1 MSSGAGET
9 YDVIVV
15 GLGPGGE
22 FAANKIARGGRSVLA
37 VDKHLVGGEC
47 PFYGCIPSKLMMRAA
62 TAVAEATEVPGV
74 AGPCDVDPQW
84 GPVARRIA
92 ERTHDWSDQVSVDRL
107 QESGATVVHGV
118 ARLAGERRVEVDGR
132 TCTAREGVVLATGTS
147 PGVPPVEGLAETPY
161 WTNRDIVKV
170 TALPRSLLVLGGG
183 PIGCEF
189 AQAMVRFGVDVTLVE
204 MADRILVKEEPE
216 ASALLADVLRRDGMR
231 VLTGAE
237 VTHVSHA
244 DGLFTLEVDGQ
255 QLVGERLLVAAGRD
269 TGLPDLGLETVGLD
283 VEDQKFLDTDALMR
297 VQGPGGTVPGLWAVG
312 DVVGQGLFTHT
323 AKYQAAIV
331 IRQALGTDT
340 PGAEHD
346 AVPRVTFTYPEVGA
360 VGLTEQ
366 QARDQGLDV
375 RTGSV
380 DLKRSTRGGLHGTGN
395 DGLVKLVAVGDR
407 LVGATSVGPAGG
419 EVLSM
424 LTLAVH
430 ARVPVPSLR
439 SMIYAY
445 PTWHGAVRQA
455 LADLG

>member
-1 MSSGAGET
+1 MSSAAGDT
-9 YDVIVV
+9 FDVIVV

-62 TAVAEATEVPGV
+62 TAVAEAIEVPGV

-84 GPVARRIA
+84 GPVAQRIA
-92 ERTHDWSDQVSVDRL
+92 EMTHHWDDQVSVDRL
-107 QESGATVVHGV
+107 EESGATVLHGV
-118 ARLAGERRVEVDGR
+118 ARLAGERRVEVDGH
-132 TCTAREGVVLATGTS
+132 TYTARDGVLLATGTA
-147 PGVPPVEGLAETPY
+147 PGVPPVDGLAGTPY

-170 TALPRSLLVLGGG
+170 TDLPASLVVMGGG

-216 ASALLADVLRRDGMR
+216 VSSLLAEVLQRDGMR
-231 VLTGAE
+231 VLTGVE
-237 VTHVSHA
+237 VTHVSYDDH
-244 DGLFTLEVDGQ
+244 GFTLTVDGQ
-255 QLVGERLLVAAGRD
+255 QLVAERLLVAAGRD
-269 TGLPDLGLETVGLD
+269 TGLPDLGLESVGVATD
-283 VEDQKFLDTDALMR
+283 DKFLSTDGLMR
-297 VQGPGGTVPGLWAVG
+297 VQGPDGMVPGLWAVG
-312 DVVGQGLFTHT
+312 DLVGQGLFTHT

-331 IRQALGTDT
+331 VRQALGTDT
-340 PGAEHD
+340 PEAEHD

-366 QARDQGLDV
+366 QARDQGLEV

-380 DLKRSTRGGLHGTGN
+380 DLKDSTRGDLHGSGN
-395 DGLVKLVAVGDR
+395 DGLVKLVAEGDR
-407 LVGATSVGPAGG
+407 LVGATSVGPMGG
-419 EVLSM
+419 EVLAM
-424 LTLAVH
+424 LTLAIH
-430 ARVPVPSLR
+430 AKVPVGTLR